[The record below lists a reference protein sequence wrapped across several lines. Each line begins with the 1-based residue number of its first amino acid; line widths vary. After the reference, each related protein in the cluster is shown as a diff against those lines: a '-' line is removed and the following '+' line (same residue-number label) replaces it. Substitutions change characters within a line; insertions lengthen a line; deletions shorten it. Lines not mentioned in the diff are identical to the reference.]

1 MPDLPRPAQSP
12 LEEPHLLLTRLRPRV
27 RRAALTALAL
37 SAVLFVACASQD
49 EPQTGLPRVLATTS
63 VIAEFAQAVAGTDAE
78 VVLLVPAGIDPHGY
92 ELPVDAVREV
102 VRADVVLVNG
112 CGLEGGLLDVVLL
125 NRDDDALLAAVG
137 GGSDAAAS
145 QEDAAREQCD
155 PHRWLSVPFAIGYVE
170 AIAAA
175 LSAADPDAA
184 AAYAQRADALVVQM
198 RELDAELRETLA
210 VIADGSR
217 RLVVFHDAFAHFA
230 AAYGFELVASIL
242 PTSPGQEPSAGAV
255 ADVVAAV
262 RELGVAAVYYEPQFP
277 SRVLEL
283 VADET
288 GAELLALYSIPIPG
302 AVDSYAEL
310 MRANARSLVAGL
322 AR

>member
-1 MPDLPRPAQSP
+1 M
-12 LEEPHLLLTRLRPRV
+12 
-27 RRAALTALAL
+27 
-37 SAVLFVACASQD
+37 
-49 EPQTGLPRVLATTS
+49 GS
-63 VIAEFAQAVAGTDAE
+63 VSTDQK
-78 VVLLVPAGIDPHGY
+78 
-92 ELPVDAVREV
+92 
-102 VRADVVLVNG
+102 N
-112 CGLEGGLLDVVLL
+112 
-125 NRDDDALLAAVG
+125 DAL
-137 GGSDAAAS
+137 
-145 QEDAAREQCD
+145 
-155 PHRWLSVPFAIGYVE
+155 HRV
-170 AIAAA
+170 
-175 LSAADPDAA
+175 
-184 AAYAQRADALVVQM
+184 ADALVAEM
-198 RELDAELRETLA
+198 RELDTEVRETLA
-210 VIADGSR
+210 AVADGDR

-230 AAYGFELVASIL
+230 TAYGFELVASIL

-302 AVDSYAEL
+302 EVDSYAEL